1 MRLITLIL
9 VSVLLAGCG
18 TVYVYPDNP
27 FPADI
32 DLEDCVYP
40 MRTSDDDAALGDAY
54 VKALGQIELCNSRLA
69 GVRKAKAKY
78 DDLAD

>member
-9 VSVLLAGCG
+9 VSVLLVGCQ

-27 FPADI
+27 FPADL

-40 MRTSDDDAALGDAY
+40 MRASDDDAALGDAY
-54 VKALGQIELCNSRLA
+54 VQALGQIELCNGRLE
-69 GVRKAKAKY
+69 GVRKAKKAY
-78 DDLAD
+78 MILAD